1 MQDSAFCWE
10 DFVTKNNSELLNN
23 LGNFI
28 NRALMFVSNNFK
40 GIMPAVELS
49 TAEDKELL
57 AMVTREL
64 QKYNENLEKIK
75 LRDGIRNI
83 LAISRL
89 GNQYIQAN
97 KPWVQIKGNEQ
108 EK

>member
-1 MQDSAFCWE
+1 M
-10 DFVTKNNSELLNN
+10 KNNSELLNN

-28 NRALMFVSNNFK
+28 NRALMFISNNFN
-40 GIMPAVELS
+40 GIMPTVELS
-49 TAEDKELL
+49 TVEDKELL

-64 QKYNENLEKIK
+64 YKYIENLEKIK

-97 KPWVQIKGNEQ
+97 KPWVQVKGTDM